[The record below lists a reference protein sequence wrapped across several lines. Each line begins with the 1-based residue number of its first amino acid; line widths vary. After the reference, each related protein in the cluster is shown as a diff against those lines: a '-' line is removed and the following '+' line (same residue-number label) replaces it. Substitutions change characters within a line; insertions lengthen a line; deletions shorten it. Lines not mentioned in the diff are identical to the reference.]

1 MLILPILGAVTI
13 DPGCAQWNNDVNSAL
28 GEAVSIANYAASVWQ
43 SRPTRPGTLL
53 QDMLG
58 ASSEDDQDTLTFA
71 QTWFQKA
78 AAAGS
83 DNLVI
88 YCSDTHLNNIA
99 PGKFRDPQNG
109 NSQVTIGNSNTAC
122 GGALRAFAYPASGRN
137 AIVLCSDSGNGALRS
152 YHSPTFGQWNTGGD
166 FRLVNSGSINT
177 FGVYLSYKIL
187 HELFHCADFQ
197 QFPARLPSGI
207 AERYEY
213 GEITGG
219 VSADDRRHNADSMA
233 LLGCGEFL
241 KL

>member
-1 MLILPILGAVTI
+1 MIPVQVQYPLH
-13 DPGCAQWNNDVNSAL
+13 SAHL
-28 GEAVSIANYAASVWQ
+28 FIAA
-43 SRPTRPGTLL
+43 
-53 QDMLG
+53 
-58 ASSEDDQDTLTFA
+58 
-71 QTWFQKA
+71 WFQNA

-187 HELFHCADFQ
+187 HELFHCASFQ
-197 QFPARLPSGI
+197 QCKLFMDNLTFTCLYRIQFLRGSQV
-207 AERYEY
+207 ESRN
-213 GEITGG
+213 GE
-219 VSADDRRHNADSMA
+219 
-233 LLGCGEFL
+233 
-241 KL
+241 